1 MQLWKK
7 ALAAVTAGV
16 LCLGS
21 VGISG
26 VQSVL
31 ESVRTVLTASAD
43 VPGEYDGTY
52 GDLYYKNDDDLV
64 SIVGCKTTA
73 ESVEIPAEIDGKPV
87 TSIEKMAFSGC
98 TSLIEITIPDS
109 VTGIEEY
116 AFSGCTSLT
125 AITIPDSVTNIG
137 VGVFFDC
144 TSLTEITIPD
154 SVTSIGY
161 TAFCGCT
168 SLTEIT
174 IPDGVTSIGGA
185 AFSKTP
191 WLAEKQK
198 ENPLVVV
205 NGILIDTET
214 CTDNVVIP
222 DSVTSI
228 GEFAF
233 HGCTSLT
240 AITIPDSVTSIGCET
255 FHDCTNLKNV
265 YISDL
270 ESWCK
275 IDFCGTTSNPLHCG
289 ANLYINGELV
299 TEITIPDGVTS
310 IGEFAFSG
318 CTGLTEITIPDGVT
332 SIECC
337 AFYGCENLTKIT
349 TPDSLISF
357 GYNAFWGTP
366 WLTTKQEENP
376 LVIVNGVLIDGTTC
390 TGSVTIPDNV
400 TSIGEWA
407 FFYCEKLTGITIP
420 NSVMNIGWDAFSY
433 CTSLTEITIPNS
445 MTSIGMQAF
454 YGCTNLTKITIPES
468 VTSIESFAFEDC
480 NNVTIY
486 GYTGSYAETY
496 AEENDIP
503 FVSLGNATTTETTT
517 ETTETTTTTTTP
529 ETPTLAKGDLD
540 GSDRIDST
548 DIFYTMYYV
557 ANVAVGNPGGL
568 TTEQIAAADVDGS
581 GKVDST
587 DVFYMMYYVALH
599 GVGKDVSWEEV
610 LAK

>member
-87 TSIEKMAFSGC
+87 TSIEKMAFS
-98 TSLIEITIPDS
+98 
-109 VTGIEEY
+109 
-116 AFSGCTSLT
+116 
-125 AITIPDSVTNIG
+125 
-137 VGVFFDC
+137 
-144 TSLTEITIPD
+144 
-154 SVTSIGY
+154 
-161 TAFCGCT
+161 
-168 SLTEIT
+168 
-174 IPDGVTSIGGA
+174 
-185 AFSKTP
+185 
-191 WLAEKQK
+191 
-198 ENPLVVV
+198 
-205 NGILIDTET
+205 
-214 CTDNVVIP
+214 
-222 DSVTSI
+222 
-228 GEFAF
+228 
-233 HGCTSLT
+233 GCTSLT